1 VELFFPLSMKRLG
14 AAVLVAFIIGQ
25 TLAENL
31 CAKTL
36 SVILLSN
43 ASTQNVIQGL
53 LKEYH
58 QQHPDIDFEVSIIPD
73 SSLLAKLNTLITA
86 GQFPDI
92 VEVTTAKIQNYA
104 YLALNLAKYT
114 DRNEFLSRYLPGYQP
129 FIVSGDKII
138 GVQIEATA
146 NGLFYNKDLFAKA
159 GVTVPQNEDQ
169 IWTWDQ
175 FRQAVQQVMK
185 LPECRMGVAFDC
197 TVQRWSNLIYQA
209 NGRWVS
215 SDGKTFL
222 PDAQAAEDAM
232 NFFRGLVAAKLIP
245 TSSWPGKTDG
255 GMLFKTGV
263 AAMLWSGN
271 WQLRGFISGG
281 MPFSFGTTYFPKG
294 AIRATCP
301 GGEFLMGFG
310 HSANHDE
317 AAQFL
322 LWWAQPATTK
332 YYLEKLGGSLLT
344 PMRNQDINYGKYTE
358 YLQPMLSDLAATP
371 TWVSEDLARP
381 VVNLTQDD
389 VLNELILCATGRAS
403 AQQAVVDLRN
413 IGTAELDRENQGVS
427 K

>member
-1 VELFFPLSMKRLG
+1 MKRLCSALLAALIGVQLLAG
-14 AAVLVAFIIGQ
+14 AVS
-25 TLAENL
+25 
-31 CAKTL
+31 AKTL
-36 SVILLSN
+36 TVILLSN
-43 ASTQNVIQGL
+43 ASTQNVIQGM

-58 QQHPDIDFEVSIIPD
+58 QQHPDIDFEISIIPD
-73 SSLLAKLNTLITA
+73 KNLLAKLNTLVTA

-104 YLALNLAKYT
+104 YPALDLAKYT
-114 DRNEFLSRYLPGYQP
+114 DRAEFLSRYLPGYQP
-129 FIVSGDKII
+129 FIVSGDKVI

-159 GVTVPQNEDQ
+159 GVTVPQNENE
-169 IWTWDQ
+169 IWTWEQ
-175 FRQAVQQVMK
+175 FKEAVQKVMK
-185 LPECRMGVAFDC
+185 LPECRMGVAWDC
-197 TVQRWSNLIYQA
+197 SVQRFSNLIYQA

-215 SDGKTFL
+215 ADGKTFL
-222 PDAQAAEDAM
+222 PDAQPAEDAL

-245 TSSWPGKTDG
+245 TSAWPGRTDG

-281 MPFSFGTTYFPKG
+281 MPFPFGTTYFPKG

-301 GGEFLMGFG
+301 GGEFLMGFER
-310 HSANHDE
+310 SANHDD
-317 AAQFL
+317 AAQVL

-332 YYLEKLGGSLLT
+332 EYLEKLGGSLLT
-344 PMRNQDINYGKYTE
+344 PMRNQEINYGKYTE

-371 TWVSEDLARP
+371 AWVSEDLARP

-389 VLNELILCATGRAS
+389 VLDELILCATGRVS
-403 AQQAVVDLRN
+403 ARQAVIDLRN
-413 IGTAELDRENQGVS
+413 IGTAELDREKQEVS

>member
-1 VELFFPLSMKRLG
+1 MKRLCS
-14 AAVLVAFIIGQ
+14 ALFAVLIGVQ
-25 TLAENL
+25 LLAGMAS
-31 CAKTL
+31 AKTL
-36 SVILLSN
+36 TVILLSN
-43 ASTQNVIQGL
+43 ASTQNVIQGM

-58 QQHPDIDFEVSIIPD
+58 QQHPDIDFEISIIPD
-73 SSLLAKLNTLITA
+73 KNLLAKLNTLVTA

-104 YLALNLAKYT
+104 YPALDLAKYT
-114 DRNEFLSRYLPGYQP
+114 DRAEFLSRYLPGYQP
-129 FIVSGDKII
+129 FIVSGDKVI

-159 GVTVPQNEDQ
+159 GVTVPQNENE
-169 IWTWDQ
+169 IWTWEQ
-175 FRQAVQQVMK
+175 FKEAIQKVMK
-185 LPECRMGVAFDC
+185 LPECRMGVAWDC
-197 TVQRWSNLIYQA
+197 SVQRFSNLIYQA

-215 SDGKTFL
+215 ADGKIFL
-222 PDAQAAEDAM
+222 PEAQPAEDAL
-232 NFFRGLVAAKLIP
+232 NFFRGLVAAKLVP
-245 TSSWPGKTDG
+245 TSAWPGRTDG

-281 MPFSFGTTYFPKG
+281 MPFPFGTTYFPKG

-301 GGEFLMGFG
+301 GGEFLMGFER
-310 HSANHDE
+310 SANHDD
-317 AAQFL
+317 AAQML

-332 YYLEKLGGSLLT
+332 EYLEKLGGSLLT
-344 PMRNQDINYGKYTE
+344 PMRNQEINYGKYTE

-371 TWVSEDLARP
+371 AWVSEDLARP

-389 VLNELILCATGRAS
+389 VLDELILCATGRAS
-403 AQQAVVDLRN
+403 AQQAVIDLRN
-413 IGTAELDRENQGVS
+413 IGTAELDREKQEVS

>member
-1 VELFFPLSMKRLG
+1 MKRLCN
-14 AAVLVAFIIGQ
+14 AVLVTFTVWQILLGVAS
-25 TLAENL
+25 
-31 CAKTL
+31 AKTL

-43 ASTQNVIQGL
+43 ASTQNVIQGM
-53 LKEYH
+53 LKQYH
-58 QQHPDIDFEVSIIPD
+58 EQHPDIDFEVSIIPD
-73 SSLLAKLNTLITA
+73 KNLLAKLNTLVTA

-104 YLALNLAKYT
+104 YPALDLGKYT
-114 DRNEFLSRYLPGYQP
+114 DRTEFLSRYLPGYQP
-129 FIVSGDKII
+129 FIVSGDKVI

-159 GVTVPQNEDQ
+159 GVTVPQNENE
-169 IWTWDQ
+169 IWTWEQ
-175 FRQAVQQVMK
+175 FKAAVQKVMK
-185 LPECRMGVAFDC
+185 LPECRMGVAWDC
-197 TVQRWSNLIYQA
+197 SVQRFSNLIYQA

-215 SDGKTFL
+215 ADGKAFL
-222 PDAQAAEDAM
+222 PDGQPAEDAL

-245 TSSWPGKTDG
+245 TSSWPGRTDG

-281 MPFSFGTTYFPKG
+281 MPFPFGTTYFPKG

-301 GGEFLMGFG
+301 GGEFLIGFE
-310 HSANHDE
+310 HSANHDD
-317 AAQFL
+317 AAQVL
-322 LWWAQPATTK
+322 LWWAQAATTK
-332 YYLEKLGGSLLT
+332 AYLEKLGGSLLT
-344 PMRNQDINYGKYTE
+344 PMRDQEINYGKYTE

-389 VLNELILCATGRAS
+389 VLDELILCATGRLP

-413 IGTAELDRENQGVS
+413 IGTAELDREKQEVS

>member
-1 VELFFPLSMKRLG
+1 MKRLG
-14 AAVLVAFIIGQ
+14 AAVVVAFIIAQ
-25 TLAENL
+25 ILAETL
-31 CAKTL
+31 GAKTL

-58 QQHPDIDFEVSIIPD
+58 EKNPDIDFQISIIPD
-73 SSLLAKLNTLITA
+73 ASLLAKLNTLITA

-104 YLALNLAKYT
+104 YLALDLAKYT

-129 FIVSGDKII
+129 FIVSGDKVI

-159 GVTVPQNEDQ
+159 GVTVPQNENE
-169 IWTWDQ
+169 IWNWEQ
-175 FRQAVQQVMK
+175 FKEAVQKVMK
-185 LPECRMGVAFDC
+185 LPECRMGVAWDC
-197 TVQRWSNLIYQA
+197 SVQRFSNLIYQA

-215 SDGKTFL
+215 ADGKSFL
-222 PDAQAAEDAM
+222 PDSQAAEDAL
-232 NFFRGLVAAKLIP
+232 NFFHGLVGAKLVP
-245 TSSWPGKTDG
+245 TSAWPGKTDG

-271 WQLRGFISGG
+271 WQLRSFISGG
-281 MPFSFGTTYFPKG
+281 MPFPFGTTYFPKG

-301 GGEFLMGFG
+301 GGEFLIGFE

-317 AAQFL
+317 AAQLL
-322 LWWAQPATTK
+322 LWWSQPATTK

-344 PMRNQDINYGKYTE
+344 PMRDQEINYGKYAE
-358 YLQPMLSDLAATP
+358 YLQPMLSDRAATP

-389 VLNELILCATGRAS
+389 VLNELILSATGRVS
-403 AQQAVVDLRN
+403 AQKAVLDLRG
-413 IGTAELDRENQGVS
+413 IGTAELDRENQGER

>member
-1 VELFFPLSMKRLG
+1 MKRLG
-14 AAVLVAFIIGQ
+14 AAVFVALIVVQ
-25 TLAENL
+25 MLAGASS
-31 CAKTL
+31 AKTL

-43 ASTQNVIQGL
+43 ASTQNVIQGM

-58 QQHPDIDFEVSIIPD
+58 QQHPDIDFEISIIPD
-73 SSLLAKLNTLITA
+73 SKLLAKLNTLVTA

-104 YLALNLAKYT
+104 YPALDLAKYT

-129 FIVSGDKII
+129 FIVSADKVI

-159 GVTVPQNEDQ
+159 GVTVPQNENE
-169 IWTWDQ
+169 IWTWEQ
-175 FRQAVQQVMK
+175 FKEAVQKVMK
-185 LPECRMGVAFDC
+185 LPECRMGVAWDC
-197 TVQRWSNLIYQA
+197 SVQRFSNLIYQA

-215 SDGKTFL
+215 ADGKSFL
-222 PDAQAAEDAM
+222 PDARPAENAL

-281 MPFSFGTTYFPKG
+281 MPFAFGTTYFPKG
-294 AIRATCP
+294 AMRATCP
-301 GGEFLMGFG
+301 GGEFLMGFER
-310 HSANHDE
+310 SANHDD
-317 AAQFL
+317 AAQVL
-322 LWWAQPATTK
+322 LWWAQAATTK
-332 YYLEKLGGSLLT
+332 EYLEKLGGSLLT
-344 PMRNQDINYGKYTE
+344 PMRNQEINYGKYTE

-389 VLNELILCATGRAS
+389 VLDELILCATGRVL
-403 AQQAVVDLRN
+403 AQKAVVDLRN
-413 IGTAELDRENQGVS
+413 IGTAELDRENQDVS

>member
-1 VELFFPLSMKRLG
+1 MKRLRSAVFTTLVTCQILAG
-14 AAVLVAFIIGQ
+14 ALS
-25 TLAENL
+25 
-31 CAKTL
+31 AKTL

-58 QQHPDIDFEVSIIPD
+58 QQHPEIDFQVSVLP
-73 SSLLAKLNTLITA
+73 SVGFLAKLNTLATA
-86 GQFPDI
+86 GEFPDI
-92 VEVTTAKIQNYA
+92 VEVTTAMIQNYA
-104 YLALNLAKYT
+104 DPALDLTKYT
-114 DRNEFLSRYLPGYQP
+114 DRNEYLSRYLPGYQP
-129 FIVSGDKII
+129 FIVSGNKVI

-146 NGLFYNKDLFAKA
+146 NGLFYNKNLFAKA
-159 GVTVPQNEDQ
+159 GVTVPQNENE

-175 FRQAVQQVMK
+175 FKQAVQQVMK
-185 LPECRMGVAFDC
+185 LPECRMGVAYDC

-215 SDGKTFL
+215 SDGKSFL
-222 PDAQAAEDAM
+222 PDAHAAEDAL

-271 WQLRGFISGG
+271 WQLRGFIAGG
-281 MPFSFGTTYFPKG
+281 MPFPFGTTYFPKA

-301 GGEFLMGFG
+301 GGEFLMGFE

-317 AAQFL
+317 AAQVL

-332 YYLEKLGGSLLT
+332 YYLKKLGGSLLT
-344 PMRNQDINYGKYTE
+344 PMRNQEIDYGKYTE

-389 VLNELILCATGRAS
+389 VLNELILCVTGRAS
-403 AQQAVVDLRN
+403 AQQAVIDLRN
-413 IGTAELDRENQGVS
+413 LGNGELDRENKGVS

>member
-1 VELFFPLSMKRLG
+1 MKRLG
-14 AAVLVAFIIGQ
+14 AAVFVALIVVQ
-25 TLAENL
+25 MLAGGSS
-31 CAKTL
+31 AKTL
-36 SVILLSN
+36 SVILVSN
-43 ASTQNVIQGL
+43 ASTQNVIQGM

-58 QQHPDIDFEVSIIPD
+58 QEHPDIDFEISIIPD
-73 SSLLAKLNTLITA
+73 SKLLAKLNTLVTA

-104 YLALNLAKYT
+104 YPALDLAKYT

-129 FIVSGDKII
+129 FIVSGDKVI

-159 GVTVPQNEDQ
+159 GVTVPQNENE
-169 IWTWDQ
+169 IWTWEQ
-175 FRQAVQQVMK
+175 FKEAVQKVMK
-185 LPECRMGVAFDC
+185 LPECRMGVAWDC
-197 TVQRWSNLIYQA
+197 SVQRFSNLIYQA

-215 SDGKTFL
+215 ADGKSFL
-222 PDAQAAEDAM
+222 PDSQPAENAL

-281 MPFSFGTTYFPKG
+281 MPFAFGTTYFPKG
-294 AIRATCP
+294 TMRATCP
-301 GGEFLMGFG
+301 GGEFLMGFER
-310 HSANHDE
+310 SANHDD
-317 AAQFL
+317 AAQVL
-322 LWWAQPATTK
+322 LWWAQAATTK
-332 YYLEKLGGSLLT
+332 EYLEKLGGSLLT
-344 PMRNQDINYGKYTE
+344 PMRNQEINYGKYTE

-389 VLNELILCATGRAS
+389 VLDELILCATGRVS
-403 AQQAVVDLRN
+403 AQKAVVDLRN
-413 IGTAELDRENQGVS
+413 IGAAELDRENREVS

>member
-1 VELFFPLSMKRLG
+1 MKRLCN
-14 AAVLVAFIIGQ
+14 AVFVTFTVCQILLGVSS
-25 TLAENL
+25 
-31 CAKTL
+31 AKTL

-43 ASTQNVIQGL
+43 ASTQNVIQGM

-73 SSLLAKLNTLITA
+73 NKLLAKLNTLVTA

-104 YLALNLAKYT
+104 YPALDLAKYT
-114 DRNEFLSRYLPGYQP
+114 DRAEFLSRYLPGYQP
-129 FIVSGDKII
+129 FIVSGDKLI

-146 NGLFYNKDLFAKA
+146 NGLFYNKELFAKA
-159 GVTVPQNEDQ
+159 GVTVPQNENE

-175 FRQAVQQVMK
+175 FKETVQKVMK
-185 LPECRMGVAFDC
+185 LPECRMGVAWDC
-197 TVQRWSNLIYQA
+197 SVQRFSNLIYQA

-215 SDGKTFL
+215 ADGKTFL
-222 PDAQAAEDAM
+222 PDAQAAEDAL

-245 TSSWPGKTDG
+245 TSSWPGRTDG

-281 MPFSFGTTYFPKG
+281 MPFPFGTTYFPKG

-301 GGEFLMGFG
+301 GGEFLMGFD
-310 HSANHDE
+310 HSANHDD
-317 AAQFL
+317 AAQVL
-322 LWWAQPATTK
+322 LWWAHAATTK
-332 YYLEKLGGSLLT
+332 EYLEKLGGSLLT
-344 PMRNQDINYGKYTE
+344 PMRNQEINYGKYTE

-389 VLNELILCATGRAS
+389 VLDELILCATGRVS
-403 AQQAVVDLRN
+403 AQHAVVNLRN
-413 IGTAELDRENQGVS
+413 IGTAELDRENQEVS

>member
-1 VELFFPLSMKRLG
+1 MKRLRSAVFTTLVTCQILAG
-14 AAVLVAFIIGQ
+14 ALP
-25 TLAENL
+25 
-31 CAKTL
+31 AKTL

-58 QQHPDIDFEVSIIPD
+58 QQHPEIDFQVSVLP
-73 SSLLAKLNTLITA
+73 SVGFLAKLNTLVTA
-86 GQFPDI
+86 GEYPDI
-92 VEVTTAKIQNYA
+92 VEVTTAMIQNYA
-104 YLALNLAKYT
+104 DPALDLTKYT
-114 DRNEFLSRYLPGYQP
+114 DRNEYLSRYLPGYQP
-129 FIVSGDKII
+129 FIVSGDKVI

-146 NGLFYNKDLFAKA
+146 NGLFYNKNLFAKA
-159 GVTVPQNEDQ
+159 GVTVPQNENE

-175 FRQAVQQVMK
+175 FKQAVQQVMK
-185 LPECRMGVAFDC
+185 LPECRMGVAYDC

-215 SDGKTFL
+215 SDGKSFL
-222 PDAQAAEDAM
+222 PDAHAAEDAL

-271 WQLRGFISGG
+271 WQLRGFIAGG
-281 MPFSFGTTYFPKG
+281 MPFPFGTTYFPKA

-301 GGEFLMGFG
+301 GGEFLMGFE

-317 AAQFL
+317 AAQVL

-344 PMRNQDINYGKYTE
+344 PMRNQEIDYGKYTE

-389 VLNELILCATGRAS
+389 VLNELILCVTGRAS
-403 AQQAVVDLRN
+403 AQQAVIDLRN
-413 IGTAELDRENQGVS
+413 LGNGELDRENKGVS

>member
-1 VELFFPLSMKRLG
+1 MLVTCQVLAGALS
-14 AAVLVAFIIGQ
+14 
-25 TLAENL
+25 
-31 CAKTL
+31 AKTL
-36 SVILLSN
+36 NVILLSN

-58 QQHPDIDFEVSIIPD
+58 EHHPDIDFQVSVLP
-73 SSLLAKLNTLITA
+73 SVGFLAKLNTLVTA
-86 GQFPDI
+86 GEFPDI
-92 VEVTTAKIQNYA
+92 VEVTTAMIQNYA
-104 YLALNLAKYT
+104 DPALDLTKYT

-129 FIVSGDKII
+129 FIVSGDKVI

-146 NGLFYNKDLFAKA
+146 NGLFYNKSLFAKA
-159 GVTVPQNEDQ
+159 GVTVPQNENE

-175 FRQAVQQVMK
+175 FKEAVQKVMK
-185 LPECRMGVAFDC
+185 LPECRMGVAWDC

-215 SDGKTFL
+215 SDGKNFV
-222 PDAQAAEDAM
+222 PDARTAEDAL

-281 MPFSFGTTYFPKG
+281 MPFPFGTTYFPKG

-301 GGEFLMGFG
+301 GGEFLMGFE
-310 HSANHDE
+310 HSANHDD
-317 AAQFL
+317 AAHVL

-344 PMRNQDINYGKYTE
+344 PMQNQEIDYGKYTE

-389 VLNELILCATGRAS
+389 VLNELILAATGRAA
-403 AQQAVVDLRN
+403 AQQAVIDLRS
-413 IGTAELDRENQGVS
+413 IGNAEIDRENKGVRR
-427 K
+427 

>member
-1 VELFFPLSMKRLG
+1 MKRLG
-14 AAVLVAFIIGQ
+14 NAVFATFVICQMLVA
-25 TLAENL
+25 TSS
-31 CAKTL
+31 AKTL

-58 QQHPDIDFEVSIIPD
+58 QQHPDIDFQVSIIPD
-73 SSLLAKLNTLITA
+73 ISLLAKLNTLVTA

-104 YLALNLAKYT
+104 YLALDLAKYT

-129 FIVSGDKII
+129 FIVSGDKVI

-159 GVTVPQNEDQ
+159 GVTVPQNENE
-169 IWTWDQ
+169 IWNWEQ
-175 FRQAVQQVMK
+175 FKAAIQKVMK
-185 LPECRMGVAFDC
+185 LPECRMGVAWDC
-197 TVQRWSNLIYQA
+197 SVQRFSNLIYQA

-215 SDGKTFL
+215 ADGKSFL
-222 PDAQAAEDAM
+222 PDSQPVEDAL
-232 NFFRGLVAAKLIP
+232 NFFRGLVAAKLVP
-245 TSSWPGKTDG
+245 TSAWPGRTDG

-271 WQLRGFISGG
+271 WQLRSFISGG
-281 MPFSFGTTYFPKG
+281 MPFPFGTTYFPKG

-301 GGEFLMGFG
+301 GGEFLMGFD

-317 AAQFL
+317 AAQVL

-344 PMRNQDINYGKYTE
+344 PMRNQEINYGKYTE

-389 VLNELILCATGRAS
+389 VLNELILSATGRIS
-403 AQQAVVDLRN
+403 AQQAVLDLRN
-413 IGTAELDRENQGVS
+413 IGNAELDHENQGVS

>member
-1 VELFFPLSMKRLG
+1 MKRIG
-14 AAVLVAFIIGQ
+14 AAVFVALVVVQI
-25 TLAENL
+25 LAGASS
-31 CAKTL
+31 AKTL

-43 ASTQNVIQGL
+43 ASTQNVIQGM

-58 QQHPDIDFEVSIIPD
+58 QQHPDIDFEISIIPD
-73 SSLLAKLNTLITA
+73 SKLLAKLNTLLAA

-104 YLALNLAKYT
+104 YPALDLAKYT
-114 DRNEFLSRYLPGYQP
+114 DRTEFLSRYLPGYQP
-129 FIVSGDKII
+129 FIVSGDKVI

-159 GVTVPQNEDQ
+159 GVTVPQNENE
-169 IWTWDQ
+169 IWTWEQ
-175 FRQAVQQVMK
+175 FKEAVQKVMK
-185 LPECRMGVAFDC
+185 LPECRMGVAWDC
-197 TVQRWSNLIYQA
+197 SVQRFSNLIYQA

-215 SDGKTFL
+215 ADGKTFL
-222 PDAQAAEDAM
+222 PVAQPVEDAL

-245 TSSWPGKTDG
+245 TSAWPGKTDG

-281 MPFSFGTTYFPKG
+281 MPFPFGTTYFPKG

-301 GGEFLMGFG
+301 GGEFLMGFE
-310 HSANHDE
+310 HSANHDD
-317 AAQFL
+317 AAQVL

-332 YYLEKLGGSLLT
+332 AYLEKLGGSLLT
-344 PMRNQDINYGKYTE
+344 PMRNQEINYGKYTE

-389 VLNELILCATGRAS
+389 VLNELMLCATGRVS
-403 AQQAVVDLRN
+403 AQQAVVDLRD
-413 IGTAELDRENQGVS
+413 IGTTELDHENKEVS

>member
-1 VELFFPLSMKRLG
+1 MKRLG
-14 AAVLVAFIIGQ
+14 AAVLVAFVIAQI
-25 TLAENL
+25 LAETL

-58 QQHPDIDFEVSIIPD
+58 EQHPDIDFEVSIIPD
-73 SSLLAKLNTLITA
+73 SSLLAKLNTLVTA

-104 YLALNLAKYT
+104 YPALDLAKYT

-281 MPFSFGTTYFPKG
+281 MPFPFGTTYFPKG

-413 IGTAELDRENQGVS
+413 IGTAELDRENQGVN

>member
-1 VELFFPLSMKRLG
+1 MKRLLVTVFVVLIIVRILAG
-14 AAVLVAFIIGQ
+14 ASS
-25 TLAENL
+25 
-31 CAKTL
+31 AKTL

-58 QQHPDIDFEVSIIPD
+58 QQHPEIDFQITILPYTAF
-73 SSLLAKLNTLITA
+73 LAKLNTLVTA
-86 GQFPDI
+86 GDFPDI
-92 VEVTTAKIQNYA
+92 VEVTTAVIQNYA
-104 YLALNLAKYT
+104 DPALDLAKYT

-129 FIVSGDKII
+129 FIVSGDKVI

-159 GVTVPQNEDQ
+159 GVKVPQNENEV
-169 IWTWDQ
+169 WTWDQ
-175 FRQAVQQVMK
+175 FKQAVQQVMK
-185 LPECRMGVAFDC
+185 LPECRMGVAWDC

-209 NGRWVS
+209 NARWVS
-215 SDGKTFL
+215 ADGKNFL
-222 PDAQAAEDAM
+222 PDAQAAEDGL

-271 WQLRGFISGG
+271 WQLRGFITGG
-281 MPFSFGTTYFPKG
+281 IPFPFGTTYFPKG

-301 GGEFLMGFG
+301 GGEFLMGFE
-310 HSANHDE
+310 HSANHDA
-317 AAQFL
+317 AAQVL

-344 PMRNQDINYGKYTE
+344 PMRNQEINYGKYTE
-358 YLQPMLSDLAATP
+358 YLKPMLSDLTVTP

-389 VLNELILCATGRAS
+389 VLNELILCATGRVS
-403 AQQAVVDLRN
+403 AQQTVVDLRN
-413 IGTAELDRENQGVS
+413 IGNTELDRENKGVT

>member
-1 VELFFPLSMKRLG
+1 
-14 AAVLVAFIIGQ
+14 
-25 TLAENL
+25 
-31 CAKTL
+31 
-36 SVILLSN
+36 
-43 ASTQNVIQGL
+43 
-53 LKEYH
+53 
-58 QQHPDIDFEVSIIPD
+58 
-73 SSLLAKLNTLITA
+73 
-86 GQFPDI
+86 
-92 VEVTTAKIQNYA
+92 
-104 YLALNLAKYT
+104 
-114 DRNEFLSRYLPGYQP
+114 
-129 FIVSGDKII
+129 
-138 GVQIEATA
+138 
-146 NGLFYNKDLFAKA
+146 
-159 GVTVPQNEDQ
+159 
-169 IWTWDQ
+169 
-175 FRQAVQQVMK
+175 
-185 LPECRMGVAFDC
+185 MGVAWDC
-197 TVQRWSNLIYQA
+197 SVQRFSNLIYQA

-215 SDGKTFL
+215 ADGKTFL
-222 PDAQAAEDAM
+222 PDSQPAENAL

-301 GGEFLMGFG
+301 GGEFLMGFER
-310 HSANHDE
+310 SANHDD
-317 AAQFL
+317 AAQVL

-332 YYLEKLGGSLLT
+332 EYLEKLGGSLLT
-344 PMRNQDINYGKYTE
+344 PMRNQEINYGKYTG

-389 VLNELILCATGRAS
+389 VLDQLILCATGRVS

-413 IGTAELDRENQGVS
+413 IGTAELDREKQEVS

>member
-1 VELFFPLSMKRLG
+1 MKRLCS
-14 AAVLVAFIIGQ
+14 ALFAVLIGVQ
-25 TLAENL
+25 LLAGMAS
-31 CAKTL
+31 AKTL
-36 SVILLSN
+36 TVILLSN
-43 ASTQNVIQGL
+43 ASTQNVIQGM

-58 QQHPDIDFEVSIIPD
+58 QQHPDIDFEISIIPD
-73 SSLLAKLNTLITA
+73 KNLLAKLNTLVTA

-104 YLALNLAKYT
+104 YPALDLAKYT
-114 DRNEFLSRYLPGYQP
+114 DRAEFLSRYLPGYQP
-129 FIVSGDKII
+129 FIVSGDKVI

-159 GVTVPQNEDQ
+159 GVTVPQNENE
-169 IWTWDQ
+169 IWTWEQ
-175 FRQAVQQVMK
+175 FKEAIQKVMK
-185 LPECRMGVAFDC
+185 LPECRMGVAWDC
-197 TVQRWSNLIYQA
+197 SVQRFSNLIYQA

-215 SDGKTFL
+215 ADGKSFL
-222 PDAQAAEDAM
+222 PDSQPAENAL

-281 MPFSFGTTYFPKG
+281 MPFAFGTTYFPKG
-294 AIRATCP
+294 TMRATCP
-301 GGEFLMGFG
+301 GGEFLMGFER
-310 HSANHDE
+310 SANHDD
-317 AAQFL
+317 AAQVL
-322 LWWAQPATTK
+322 LWWAQAATTK
-332 YYLEKLGGSLLT
+332 EYLEKLGGSLLT
-344 PMRNQDINYGKYTE
+344 PMRNQEINYGKYTE

-389 VLNELILCATGRAS
+389 VLDELILCATGRVS
-403 AQQAVVDLRN
+403 AQKAVVDLRN
-413 IGTAELDRENQGVS
+413 IGAAELDRENREVS